1 MSVTGIIFS
10 NIHDNNLPELTRLR
24 TMASVPYGCR
34 YRFIDFA
41 LSNMVNSKVTSIG
54 IITLA
59 NYQSLADHIGTGKD
73 WDLASRAGGIKL
85 IPPNMTAFAQGNR
98 REYVTSRLESLKS
111 ATVYIASRKEEL
123 VVLSDCD
130 VICNVD
136 LGDMIDFHT
145 KTGADITIAVK
156 KMTLTPETA
165 MKNVVIK
172 SDKDGRMTDLLVYP
186 RDISGD
192 HDISLNIMV
201 LRRDKLLE
209 IIADASAHG
218 YTSFNTDVLLKNI
231 NSYKIMSYKYDGY
244 FACVSSLSEYYSC
257 SMELLDP
264 AVRHALLEI
273 KDRPVYTKVRNS
285 PPTRYTEGSFVRN
298 SLLADGCV
306 VSGHVENSIIFRGV
320 TVSEGAVIKN
330 SIVMQGSFI
339 GRNCSLNCAILDKNV
354 MLKDGVN
361 LSGHQSIP
369 FYVAKNSIV

>member
-1 MSVTGIIFS
+1 
-10 NIHDNNLPELTRLR
+10 
-24 TMASVPYGCR
+24 
-34 YRFIDFA
+34 
-41 LSNMVNSKVTSIG
+41 
-54 IITLA
+54 
-59 NYQSLADHIGTGKD
+59 
-73 WDLASRAGGIKL
+73 
-85 IPPNMTAFAQGNR
+85 
-98 REYVTSRLESLKS
+98 
-111 ATVYIASRKEEL
+111 
-123 VVLSDCD
+123 
-130 VICNVD
+130 
-136 LGDMIDFHT
+136 
-145 KTGADITIAVK
+145 
-156 KMTLTPETA
+156 
-165 MKNVVIK
+165 
-172 SDKDGRMTDLLVYP
+172 
-186 RDISGD
+186 
-192 HDISLNIMV
+192 
-201 LRRDKLLE
+201 
-209 IIADASAHG
+209 
-218 YTSFNTDVLLKNI
+218 
-231 NSYKIMSYKYDGY
+231 MSYKYDGY

>member
-54 IITLA
+54 IITQA

-98 REYVTSRLESLKS
+98 REYVTSRLESMKS

-257 SMELLDP
+257 S
-264 AVRHALLEI
+264 
-273 KDRPVYTKVRNS
+273 
-285 PPTRYTEGSFVRN
+285 
-298 SLLADGCV
+298 
-306 VSGHVENSIIFRGV
+306 
-320 TVSEGAVIKN
+320 
-330 SIVMQGSFI
+330 
-339 GRNCSLNCAILDKNV
+339 IL
-354 MLKDGVN
+354 
-361 LSGHQSIP
+361 P
-369 FYVAKNSIV
+369 

>member
-54 IITLA
+54 IITQA

-98 REYVTSRLESLKS
+98 REYVTSRLESMKS